1 MANHF
6 KDTQPLPAFDQIQA
20 KNIESEIDQ
29 ILQDNRALIEKLS
42 AQETLSWSTLVQPLE
57 DANDVLNKH
66 WSPISHLN
74 SVLNSESLRN
84 SYNACLEK
92 ISIYHTELGQNEALF
107 ESYKNIIENSDQSK
121 LSDAQKKYL
130 QNSLRDF
137 RLSGINLDTANRLR
151 FKEISKDLSKLTSVF
166 SENVMD
172 STQAWEK
179 VITNSEELVGLPD
192 SALEV
197 AAQAAK
203 AKKKSGYL
211 LNLEFPSYFPLVTYC
226 ENRALREEVYTA
238 YVTRASDQ
246 GPGQGEWDNSK
257 NIDEILSL
265 RYQQA
270 SLLGFNNY
278 AEYSLATKM
287 ANSVEE
293 VERFLNRLAEKSLA
307 FAKKEF
313 ADLQQFAQTSLGIDQ
328 LEPWDIGFASE
339 KLKQNKFSISQEQ
352 LRPYFPADKVLSGM
366 FEIVRRLYGIEI
378 QATNEIIT
386 WHPDVKVFEVYN
398 DQRELIA
405 AFYFDLFA
413 RENKRGGAWMDE
425 CQVRRLDGE
434 TLQLPVAYLT
444 CNFTAPVGDKPALL
458 THQEVTT
465 LFHEFGHGLHHMLT
479 QIDVAGVSGING
491 VPWDAVELPS
501 QFFENWCW
509 QAEALALF
517 SGHYETG
524 EVLPESLLEKMLAAK
539 NFQSGMQML
548 RQIEFA
554 LFDIKVH
561 AEYTP
566 APSKPVDHK
575 SEQAG
580 FGQVDFV
587 QATLDAVR
595 AQFSV
600 IPIASFN
607 RFQNGFSHIFAGGYA
622 AGYYSYK
629 WAEVLS
635 ADAFSLFEE
644 QGVFDLEAGQSFKRH
659 ILEMGGSKSPTE
671 LFVAFRGRE
680 PEVEALL
687 RHNGLN

>member
-1 MANHF
+1 MA
-6 KDTQPLPAFDQIQA
+6 
-20 KNIESEIDQ
+20 S
-29 ILQDNRALIEKLS
+29 
-42 AQETLSWSTLVQPLE
+42 
-57 DANDVLNKH
+57 
-66 WSPISHLN
+66 
-74 SVLNSESLRN
+74 
-84 SYNACLEK
+84 
-92 ISIYHTELGQNEALF
+92 
-107 ESYKNIIENSDQSK
+107 
-121 LSDAQKKYL
+121 
-130 QNSLRDF
+130 
-137 RLSGINLDTANRLR
+137 
-151 FKEISKDLSKLTSVF
+151 
-166 SENVMD
+166 
-172 STQAWEK
+172 
-179 VITNSEELVGLPD
+179 
-192 SALEV
+192 
-197 AAQAAK
+197 
-203 AKKKSGYL
+203 
-211 LNLEFPSYFPLVTYC
+211 
-226 ENRALREEVYTA
+226 
-238 YVTRASDQ
+238 
-246 GPGQGEWDNSK
+246 
-257 NIDEILSL
+257 
-265 RYQQA
+265 
-270 SLLGFNNY
+270 
-278 AEYSLATKM
+278 
-287 ANSVEE
+287 
-293 VERFLNRLAEKSLA
+293 
-307 FAKKEF
+307 
-313 ADLQQFAQTSLGIDQ
+313 
-328 LEPWDIGFASE
+328 
-339 KLKQNKFSISQEQ
+339 
-352 LRPYFPADKVLSGM
+352 
-366 FEIVRRLYGIEI
+366 RR
-378 QATNEIIT
+378 
-386 WHPDVKVFEVYN
+386 KVFEVYN
-398 DQRELIA
+398 DQKELIA

-566 APSKPVDHK
+566 APSKSVDHK
-575 SEQAG
+575 PEQAG
-580 FGQVDFV
+580 CGQVDFV

-595 AQFSV
+595 AQVSV